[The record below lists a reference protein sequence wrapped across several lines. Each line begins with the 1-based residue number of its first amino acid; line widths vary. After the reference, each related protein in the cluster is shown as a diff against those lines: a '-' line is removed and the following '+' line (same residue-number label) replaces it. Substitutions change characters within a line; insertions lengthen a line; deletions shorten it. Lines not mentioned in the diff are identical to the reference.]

1 MATLGVHEAMGLK
14 VDREAV
20 ATLVLPQLWAM
31 SMGPRKAHCP
41 ISYSGADTGLLVLS
55 ISQFKRFM
63 EVIRKLGD
71 RVEKE
76 HDQYLRDAQRIED
89 RSTTAVNGFDSPA
102 IGGTVDFASLVA
114 GSSATVKADTV
125 IDSNKSWDDDVWGS
139 IFSNEVRSQYH

>member
-1 MATLGVHEAMGLK
+1 
-14 VDREAV
+14 
-20 ATLVLPQLWAM
+20 
-31 SMGPRKAHCP
+31 
-41 ISYSGADTGLLVLS
+41 
-55 ISQFKRFM
+55 M
-63 EVIRKLGD
+63 EVIKKLGD